1 MKNLFYIITGSIFGF
16 TLVNSQVVS
25 WYRIQ
30 EMFLFDNFH
39 MYGVIGTAIV
49 SASLFLF
56 FLKKFH
62 PYTLEKEA
70 LIFNKKD
77 LNKGT
82 VLGGVLFG
90 LGWSITG
97 ACPGPIFSL
106 IGNTAFIYLIVL
118 ASALLGVFVYGKTIA
133 K

>member
-1 MKNLFYIITGSIFGF
+1 MKNLFYILIGCVFGF

-30 EMFLFDNFH
+30 EMFLFDSFH
-39 MYGVIGTAIV
+39 MYGVIGTAVIF
-49 SASLFLF
+49 AAIFLF
-56 FLKKFH
+56 FLKRFH
-62 PYTLEKEA
+62 PYTFEKEA
-70 LIFNKKD
+70 FQFKKKE

-82 VLGGVLFG
+82 VIGGVLFG

-118 ASALLGVFVYGKTIA
+118 VSALVGVFVYGKTIA